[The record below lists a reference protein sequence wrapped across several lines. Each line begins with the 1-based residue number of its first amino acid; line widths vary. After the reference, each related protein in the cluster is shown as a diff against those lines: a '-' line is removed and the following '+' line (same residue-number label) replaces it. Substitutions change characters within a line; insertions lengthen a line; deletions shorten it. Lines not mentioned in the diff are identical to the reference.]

1 MKKKDFTIYIFFKI
15 YSKKFNK
22 INFKNNKTKMIL
34 IYIIYFCQKNKNKKN
49 LIIIKQ

>member
-22 INFKNNKTKMIL
+22 INFKNNKTKMINKIKCLKL
-34 IYIIYFCQKNKNKKN
+34 IKMFQKEY
-49 LIIIKQ
+49 